1 MDEQQKQLVAK
12 LKDAQNVLVT
22 VSKNPSVDQLAAAIG
37 LTLAL
42 NKLDKHATAVYSGQT
57 PSTIEFLKPEE
68 TLETNTDSLRDFII
82 ALDKSKADKLR
93 YKVEDQVVRIFITPY
108 RTSISENDLEFSQGD
123 FNVDVVIALGVQE
136 QTDLDDAIQAHGRIL
151 HDAVVATLSIADKPE
166 LGTLN
171 IVDNEA
177 SSLSEMVTRLIQS
190 LDKSVL
196 DTQIATALLTGI
208 VAMTERFSNDRTSPE
223 TMSISANLMSAGANQ
238 QLIATELDAELA
250 PEPQTASTATPAA
263 EAGHTDPGT
272 LAIDHGEHDPP
283 TELPPVSSSTHES
296 EEEITED
303 EQPPEQPRSAAPQIQ
318 VDENGQLISG
328 DEDSH
333 PKIGVVHS
341 QSDSLPRDSGAE
353 SAVTRDRV
361 VEPPMLGGEL
371 TANTS
376 EEELGGSSEDLGT
389 PAQNTPIL
397 SHNERVITPS
407 PNKEVPEPSE
417 QPEQPS
423 QHMTV
428 SPLPPVAP
436 IVPAAPTPPEI
447 PEPIPPTPSVQDIVS
462 ATTQQS
468 PVPDTPV
475 QPSLPQISQLP
486 DLPQPPAMPALT
498 PMDTDNTNEE
508 YIDTARQTLS
518 DIEHVVDSPHISAMT
533 DDNSAVDTPE
543 ADIDAAR
550 KAVEQALASQPA
562 QTNPDPIV
570 ALNAQPLGSQLRE
583 KPASDTTY
591 QPAPGFGL
599 PVTEANE
606 PVSNTSAPD
615 STDNLLLPGLQSP
628 QSVASTAIPATAAPV
643 SAFPGTPPPQSDK
656 EQAPPPPVPPPPIF
670 PTA

>member
-1 MDEQQKQLVAK
+1 MDDQQKQLVAK

-37 LTLAL
+37 LTIAL

-177 SSLSEMVTRLIQS
+177 SSLSEMVTRLVQS

-296 EEEITED
+296 EDEFTED
-303 EQPPEQPRSAAPQIQ
+303 EQSPEQPRSAAPQIQ
-318 VDENGQLISG
+318 VDENGQLMSG
-328 DEDSH
+328 DEDGH
-333 PKIGVVHS
+333 PRIGVVHG
-341 QSDSLPRDSGAE
+341 QPDSLPRDSGAE

-376 EEELGGSSEDLGT
+376 EEELGGSSEDLAT

-407 PNKEVPEPSE
+407 PNKEVPEPSD
-417 QPEQPS
+417 QPKQTS

-428 SPLPPVAP
+428 LPLPP
-436 IVPAAPTPPEI
+436 AAPAPPEM

-475 QPSLPQISQLP
+475 QPSLPPISQLP
-486 DLPQPPAMPALT
+486 DLPQPPAVLALT
-498 PMDTDNTNEE
+498 PMETDNTNEE

-591 QPAPGFGL
+591 QPASGLGL

>member
-1 MDEQQKQLVAK
+1 
-12 LKDAQNVLVT
+12 
-22 VSKNPSVDQLAAAIG
+22 
-37 LTLAL
+37 
-42 NKLDKHATAVYSGQT
+42 
-57 PSTIEFLKPEE
+57 
-68 TLETNTDSLRDFII
+68 
-82 ALDKSKADKLR
+82 
-93 YKVEDQVVRIFITPY
+93 
-108 RTSISENDLEFSQGD
+108 
-123 FNVDVVIALGVQE
+123 
-136 QTDLDDAIQAHGRIL
+136 
-151 HDAVVATLSIADKPE
+151 
-166 LGTLN
+166 
-171 IVDNEA
+171 
-177 SSLSEMVTRLIQS
+177 
-190 LDKSVL
+190 
-196 DTQIATALLTGI
+196 
-208 VAMTERFSNDRTSPE
+208 
-223 TMSISANLMSAGANQ
+223 
-238 QLIATELDAELA
+238 
-250 PEPQTASTATPAA
+250 
-263 EAGHTDPGT
+263 
-272 LAIDHGEHDPP
+272 
-283 TELPPVSSSTHES
+283 
-296 EEEITED
+296 
-303 EQPPEQPRSAAPQIQ
+303 
-318 VDENGQLISG
+318 
-328 DEDSH
+328 
-333 PKIGVVHS
+333 
-341 QSDSLPRDSGAE
+341 
-353 SAVTRDRV
+353 
-361 VEPPMLGGEL
+361 MLGGEL

-376 EEELGGSSEDLGT
+376 EEELGGSSEDLAT

-475 QPSLPQISQLP
+475 QPSLPPISQLP
-486 DLPQPPAMPALT
+486 DLPQPPAVLALT
-498 PMDTDNTNEE
+498 PMETDNTNEE